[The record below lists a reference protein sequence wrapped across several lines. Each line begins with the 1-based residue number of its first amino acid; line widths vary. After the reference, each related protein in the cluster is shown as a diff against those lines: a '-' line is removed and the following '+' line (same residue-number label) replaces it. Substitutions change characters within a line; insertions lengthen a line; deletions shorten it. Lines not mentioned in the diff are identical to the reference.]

1 MPDEHRITLPRRD
14 PERIDLAAIK
24 TDLEFIMER
33 LARMPTRKEIWRA
46 ALLGVTTGACLVH
59 SLAFLFR

>member
-1 MPDEHRITLPRRD
+1 MPDDHPLLLPRRE

-46 ALLGVTTGACLVH
+46 ALLGVTTGACLVQG
-59 SLAFLFR
+59 LALLLR